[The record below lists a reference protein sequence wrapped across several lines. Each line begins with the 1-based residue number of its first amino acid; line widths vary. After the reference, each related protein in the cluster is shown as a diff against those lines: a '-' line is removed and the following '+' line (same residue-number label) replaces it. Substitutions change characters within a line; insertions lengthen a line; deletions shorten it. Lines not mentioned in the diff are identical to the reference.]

1 MLFMHGCNW
10 CVSGMWPGSSFVK
23 QQPSGG
29 GWSPLPKKSLRQE
42 ESRDHVDL
50 KVVDAR
56 GSHGEEF
63 SSVQFSSVT
72 QSCSTLCDPIDS
84 SMPGFPV
91 HHQLLEL
98 AQTHVH

>member
-10 CVSGMWPGSSFVK
+10 CVPGMWPGSSFVK
-23 QQPSGG
+23 QQPSGE
-29 GWSPLPKKSLRQE
+29 GWSPLPKKRLRQE

-50 KVVDAR
+50 KVADAR

-72 QSCSTLCDPIDS
+72 QSRSTFTTPLTAAC
-84 SMPGFPV
+84 
-91 HHQLLEL
+91 
-98 AQTHVH
+98 